1 MATIIRVPV
10 EPTAVR
16 FRHPEL
22 RSLPVALGAL
32 VGIAGVLAT
41 PAPWPTDPVTSLV
54 TGTYVG
60 ILAWAAV
67 EQVPDA
73 VDRAV
78 DAGVHRLAGGL
89 GLLGV
94 VGVLGSGLLGGSAP
108 DEGAVIRLLAFAA
121 ALVLVTSI
129 ADNRRGTLVRE
140 REQVRAT
147 VTAVQPRPYRVA
159 LSVTATV
166 LVAGAL
172 SVATGTFFSV
182 GTVVGGVVGSTVGAV
197 LTGREEYE
205 LLALD
210 DHLLVRQV
218 GDTGGTPVRW
228 RRLRD
233 VSVEDDRLR
242 IARGL
247 PWPAVYVV
255 DLSEVEDRR
264 AVLGAFRSYPYL
276 H

>member
-1 MATIIRVPV
+1 MPTIIRKPT
-10 EPTAVR
+10 EPTTVR

-60 ILAWAAV
+60 ILAWTVV

-94 VGVLGSGLLGGSAP
+94 VGLLGAGLLGGSPP
-108 DEGAVIRLLAFAA
+108 DEGAVIRLLVFAT
-121 ALVLVTSI
+121 ALILVTSM

-147 VTAVQPRPYRVA
+147 VTAVQLRRYRVA
-159 LSVTATV
+159 LSVAATV
-166 LVAGAL
+166 VVGSAL
-172 SVATGTFFSV
+172 SLTTGEFLAV
-182 GTVVGGVVGSTVGAV
+182 GTVAGGVVGSTVGVV

-218 GDTGGTPVRW
+218 GDTGGTAVRW
-228 RRLRD
+228 ERLRD
-233 VSVEDDRLR
+233 VSVEGDRLR
-242 IARGL
+242 VARGL
-247 PWPAVYVV
+247 PWPTVYAV
-255 DLSEVEDRR
+255 DLSAVEDRR

>member
-1 MATIIRVPV
+1 MATIIREPV
-10 EPTAVR
+10 EPTGVR

-32 VGIAGVLAT
+32 VGIAGVLWT
-41 PAPWPTDPVTSLV
+41 PAPWPTDRVASLV

-78 DAGVHRLAGGL
+78 DAGGHRLAGGL

-94 VGVLGSGLLGGSAP
+94 GGVLASGLLGESALG
-108 DEGAVIRLLAFAA
+108 EGAAIRLLAFAA
-121 ALVLVTSI
+121 AVLVVTSI
-129 ADNRRGTLVRE
+129 ADTRRGTLVRE

-159 LSVTATV
+159 LSVAATV

-172 SVATGTFFSV
+172 SVATGTFFSA

-210 DHLLVRQV
+210 DHLLVRQA
-218 GDTGGTPVRW
+218 GGRDGVAIRW

-242 IARGL
+242 VARGL
-247 PWPAVYVV
+247 PWPTVYVV
-255 DLSEVEDRR
+255 DLSDVDDRR

>member
-1 MATIIRVPV
+1 M
-10 EPTAVR
+10 R

-60 ILAWAAV
+60 ILAWTVV

-94 VGVLGSGLLGGSAP
+94 VGLLGAGLLGGSPP
-108 DEGAVIRLLAFAA
+108 DEGAVIRLLVFAT
-121 ALVLVTSI
+121 ALILVTSM

-147 VTAVQPRPYRVA
+147 VTAVQLRRYRVA
-159 LSVTATV
+159 LSVAATV
-166 LVAGAL
+166 VVGSAL
-172 SVATGTFFSV
+172 SLTTGEFLAV
-182 GTVVGGVVGSTVGAV
+182 GTVAGGVVGSTVGVV

-218 GDTGGTPVRW
+218 GDTGGTAVRW
-228 RRLRD
+228 ERLRD
-233 VSVEDDRLR
+233 VSVEGDRLR
-242 IARGL
+242 VARGL
-247 PWPAVYVV
+247 PWPTVYAV
-255 DLSEVEDRR
+255 DLSAVEDRR